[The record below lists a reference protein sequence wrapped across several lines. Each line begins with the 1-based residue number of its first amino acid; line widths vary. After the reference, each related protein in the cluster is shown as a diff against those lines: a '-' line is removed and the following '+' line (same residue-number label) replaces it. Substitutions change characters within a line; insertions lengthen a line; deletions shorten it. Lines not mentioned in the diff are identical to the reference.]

1 MIIKDVIVSKSHS
14 GFYYDDQ
21 KAIKAGLLQRD
32 GFFYHGKPLTAGF
45 EHIRH
50 AGEAISLQII
60 LADGTIGLGDCVAV
74 QYSGIDG
81 RDPLFLTKDYYEFVI
96 KEVVPLLKGYQIKS
110 FRKAA
115 EYFDTLLVNK
125 KRLHTAIRYGITQ
138 ALLSAVSNYKK
149 TTMVEIIRSDYN
161 LESLELKRVPIFTQ
175 SGDDRYLK
183 VDQMIIKE
191 VDVLPHALIN
201 NVETKLGYHGEIL
214 KEYLHWV
221 VKRINTKKR
230 TDSYKPVIQLDVYGT
245 FGEAFLNDLAKIASY
260 ILELESIAHPYLLRI
275 EGPID
280 FESREKTMKGL
291 QSLTNILRN
300 HQSKVEIVADEWCNS
315 LEDIKYFVDNKACDM
330 VQIKAPD
337 LGGINNAIE
346 AILYCNKHGIKS
358 YLGGSCNETDI
369 STRVTANIALACEA
383 KLLLGKP
390 GMGVDEG
397 LMILENEQQRI
408 IALHKILTNR

>member
-1 MIIKDVIVSKSHS
+1 MIIKDVIVSKSRS

-21 KAIKAGLLQRD
+21 KAIKGGQLERD
-32 GFFYHGKPLTAGF
+32 GFFYHGNPLTAGF

-60 LADGTIGLGDCVAV
+60 LDDGTIGLGDCVAV

-81 RDPLFLTKDYYEFVI
+81 RDPLFLAKDYYELI
-96 KEVVPLLKGYQIKS
+96 IEEVLPILKGHQIIS
-110 FRKAA
+110 FRQSA
-115 EYFDTLLVNK
+115 EYFDNLLINE
-125 KRLHTAIRYGITQ
+125 KRLHTAIRYGLTQ

-149 TTMVEIIRSDYN
+149 TTMVEIIRGDYN

-201 NVETKLGYHGEIL
+201 NVETKLGHQGEIL
-214 KEYLHWV
+214 KEYLEWV
-221 VKRINTKKR
+221 VNRINTKKR
-230 TDSYKPVIQLDVYGT
+230 RQEYQPVIQLDVYGT
-245 FGEAFLNDLAKIASY
+245 FGEAFSKDLDKIANY
-260 ILELESIAHPYLLRI
+260 IIDLEKIALPYLLRI
-275 EGPID
+275 EGPVD
-280 FESREKTMKGL
+280 FESRENTMKAL
-291 QSLTNILRN
+291 QVLTSKLKARK
-300 HQSKVEIVADEWCNS
+300 SKVDLVADEWCNS
-315 LEDIKYFVDNKACDM
+315 LEDIKYFVDNRACDM

-369 STRVTANIALACEA
+369 STRVSANIALACEA

-408 IALHKILTNR
+408 IALSKILSTR

>member
-1 MIIKDVIVSKSHS
+1 MIIKDVIVSKSRS

-21 KAIKAGLLQRD
+21 KAIKGGQLERD

-60 LADGTIGLGDCVAV
+60 LDDGTIGLGDCVAV

-81 RDPLFLTKDYYEFVI
+81 RDPLFLAKDYYELI
-96 KEVVPLLKGYQIKS
+96 IEEVVPILKGHQIIS
-110 FRKAA
+110 FRQSA
-115 EYFDTLLVNK
+115 EYFDNLLINE
-125 KRLHTAIRYGITQ
+125 KRLHTAIRYGLTQ

-149 TTMVEIIRSDYN
+149 TTMVEIIRGDYN

-201 NVETKLGYHGEIL
+201 NVETKLGYQGEIL
-214 KEYLHWV
+214 KEYLEWV
-221 VKRINTKKR
+221 VNRINTKKR
-230 TDSYKPVIQLDVYGT
+230 RQEYQPVIQLDVYGT
-245 FGEAFLNDLAKIASY
+245 FGEAFSKDLDKIVSY
-260 ILELESIAHPYLLRI
+260 IIELENIALPYLLRI
-275 EGPID
+275 EGPVD
-280 FESREKTMKGL
+280 FESREKTMKAL
-291 QSLTNILRN
+291 QVLTSKLKARK
-300 HQSKVEIVADEWCNS
+300 SKVDLVADEWCNS
-315 LEDIKYFVDNKACDM
+315 LEDIKYFVDNRACDM

-346 AILYCNKHGIKS
+346 AILYCNEHGIKS

-369 STRVTANIALACEA
+369 STRVSANIALACEA

-408 IALHKILTNR
+408 IALSKMLSNR

>member
-1 MIIKDVIVSKSHS
+1 MIIKDVIVSKSRS

-21 KAIKAGLLQRD
+21 KAIKGGQLEHD
-32 GFFYHGKPLTAGF
+32 GFFYHGKPSTAGF

-60 LADGTIGLGDCVAV
+60 LADGTVGLGDCVAV

-81 RDPLFLTKDYYEFVI
+81 RDPLFLAKDYYEFI
-96 KEVVPLLKGYQIKS
+96 IDEVVPILKGHQINS
-110 FRKAA
+110 FRQSA
-115 EYFDTLLVNK
+115 EYFDSLLINE
-125 KRLHTAIRYGITQ
+125 KRLHTAIRYGLTQ

-149 TTMVEIIRSDYN
+149 TTMVEIIRGDYN

-201 NVETKLGYHGEIL
+201 NVETKLGHQGEIL
-214 KEYLHWV
+214 KEYLEWV
-221 VKRINTKKR
+221 VNRINTKKR
-230 TDSYKPVIQLDVYGT
+230 RQEYQPVIQLDVYGT
-245 FGEAFLNDLAKIASY
+245 FGEAFSKDLDKIANY
-260 ILELESIAHPYLLRI
+260 IIDLEKIAFPYLLRI

-280 FESREKTMKGL
+280 FESRENTMEAL
-291 QSLTNILRN
+291 QNLTNKLKVRK
-300 HQSKVEIVADEWCNS
+300 SKVELVADEWCNS
-315 LEDIKYFVDNKACDM
+315 LEDIKYFVDNRACDM

-369 STRVTANIALACEA
+369 STRVSANIALACEA

-408 IALHKILTNR
+408 IALSKILSTR